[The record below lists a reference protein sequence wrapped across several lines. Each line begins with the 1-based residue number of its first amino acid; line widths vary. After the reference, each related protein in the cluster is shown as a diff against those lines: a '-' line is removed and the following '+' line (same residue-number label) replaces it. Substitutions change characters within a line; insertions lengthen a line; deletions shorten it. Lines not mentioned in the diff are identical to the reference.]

1 MKQPDVRSE
10 KGLITAINKTPVI
23 YCIQRNAN
31 QFHIT
36 SGRSDGCGPITYS
49 NYETESW

>member
-1 MKQPDVRSE
+1 MKQPAVRSE
-10 KGLITAINKTPVI
+10 KKLITAINKTPVMQ
-23 YCIQRNAN
+23 YVPRNAK

-36 SGRSDGCGPITYS
+36 SGHCDCYGPITYS